1 VAALLLLRILTRF
14 LQETVHV
21 MTQSNVPDREDI
33 RRAEPRDVPSDIEA
47 LRQGIDSVDEEIVR
61 LLDRRA
67 WLARSIGEIKH
78 QRGLAAYAP
87 ARERAVLDRV
97 AALGEG
103 EFPRRGLQ
111 AVFRE
116 IISCSISLE
125 ARLKVAYLGP
135 EATFTHEAALRS
147 FGTSIEL
154 EPQTT
159 VAEVFARVERGEV
172 QHGVVPVE
180 NSMEGAVTHTLDEL
194 MNSPLKICGE
204 VYLPISQNLISAE
217 PSMEKVTVVCS
228 HPMALAQAASWL
240 RRELPGARLAE
251 VDSTAEAARRAGVEP
266 GVAAIGSVLAAD
278 AHGLTVLARNIQD
291 ARANTTRFIV
301 LGSTWAERTG
311 KDKTSV
317 VFSVKDRPGVLK
329 DALSAFAGEG
339 INLTRIESR
348 PSRRRAW
355 TYVFFADFLGHPEE
369 DRVKRAL
376 EALEEHCPY
385 VAVIGAYPEGSPEVA

>member
-1 VAALLLLRILTRF
+1 
-14 LQETVHV
+14 
-21 MTQSNVPDREDI
+21 MTQPEPTNRPETGEPEASVTDVPPGKEMEEI
-33 RRAEPRDVPSDIEA
+33 RR
-47 LRQGIDSVDEEIVR
+47 GIDSIDEEIVR

-67 WLARSIGEIKH
+67 WLARRIGEIKH
-78 QRGLAAYAP
+78 QKGLAAYAP

-103 EFPRRGLQ
+103 EFPKRGLQ

-116 IISCSISLE
+116 IISSSISLE
-125 ARLKVAYLGP
+125 GRLKVAYLGP

-147 FGTSIEL
+147 FGSSIEL
-154 EPQTT
+154 KPQIT

-204 VYLPISQNLISAE
+204 VYLPVSQNLISSEA
-217 PSMEKVTVVCS
+217 SMERVRLVCS
-228 HPMALAQAASWL
+228 HPMALAQASSWL
-240 RRELPGARLAE
+240 RRELPWASLE
-251 VDSTAEAARRAGVEP
+251 DVDSTAEAARRAADEP
-266 GVAAIGSVLAAD
+266 GVAAVGSVLAAGT
-278 AHGLTVLARNIQD
+278 HGLKVLARNIQD

-301 LGSTWAERTG
+301 LGREWAARTG
-311 KDKTSV
+311 RDKTSV

-329 DALSAFAGEG
+329 DALSAFAEEG

-348 PSRRRAW
+348 PSRKRAW

-369 DRVKRAL
+369 ERVKQAM
-376 EALEEHCPY
+376 ESLEEHCPY
-385 VAVIGAYPEGSPEVA
+385 VSLIGAYPEVAPEVA

>member
-1 VAALLLLRILTRF
+1 
-14 LQETVHV
+14 
-21 MTQSNVPDREDI
+21 MTQPN
-33 RRAEPRDVPSDIEA
+33 PSDKEHAERQEIRVADLSPGPEMEE

-67 WLARSIGEIKH
+67 WLARRIGKYKH
-78 QRGLAAYAP
+78 ENGLAAYAP
-87 ARERAVLDRV
+87 ARERAVFDRV
-97 AALGEG
+97 AALSEG

-116 IISCSISLE
+116 IISSSISLE
-125 ARLKVAYLGP
+125 GRLKVAYLGP

-147 FGTSIEL
+147 FGSSIEL
-154 EPQTT
+154 EPQVT

-204 VYLPISQNLISAE
+204 VYLPVSQNLISSE
-217 PSMEKVTVVCS
+217 SSMERVSLVCS

-240 RRELPGARLAE
+240 RRELPWASLE
-251 VDSTAEAARRAGVEP
+251 DVDSTAEAARRAAEES
-266 GVAAIGSVLAAD
+266 GVAAVGSVLAAG
-278 AHGLTVLARNIQD
+278 AHGLKVLARNIQD

-301 LGSTWAERTG
+301 LGREWAARTER
-311 KDKTSV
+311 DKTSV

-329 DALSAFAGEG
+329 DALSAFAEEG

-348 PSRRRAW
+348 PSRKRAW
-355 TYVFFADFLGHPEE
+355 TYVFFADFLGHPDE
-369 DRVKRAL
+369 DRVRNAL
-376 EALEEHCPY
+376 ESLEEHCPY
-385 VAVIGAYPEGSPEVA
+385 VSLIGAYPEAPPEVV

>member
-1 VAALLLLRILTRF
+1 
-14 LQETVHV
+14 
-21 MTQSNVPDREDI
+21 MTQSNVPDREDTH
-33 RRAEPRDVPSDIEA
+33 RAEPDDAPSGMKA

-67 WLARSIGEIKH
+67 WLARRIGEIKH

-87 ARERAVLDRV
+87 ARERVVLDRV
-97 AALGEG
+97 VALGEG

-116 IISCSISLE
+116 IISSSISLE

-159 VAEVFARVERGEV
+159 VAEVFARVERAEV

-204 VYLPISQNLISAE
+204 VYLPISQNLNSAE
-217 PSMEKVTVVCS
+217 PSMERVTVVCS

-240 RRELPGARLAE
+240 RRELPAARLSE

-266 GVAAIGSVLAAD
+266 GVAAIGSVLAAG

-291 ARANTTRFIV
+291 ARANSTRFIV

-385 VAVIGAYPEGSPEVA
+385 VGVIGAYPEVSPEVA